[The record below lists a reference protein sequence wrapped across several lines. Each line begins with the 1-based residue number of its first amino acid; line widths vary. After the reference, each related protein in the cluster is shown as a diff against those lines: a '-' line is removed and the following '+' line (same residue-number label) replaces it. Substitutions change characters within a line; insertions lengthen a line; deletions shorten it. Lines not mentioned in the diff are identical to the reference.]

1 MVIKIQENKTYANI
15 LFYDFNKKI
24 VMTKDEFLVEIKNG
38 NYLNYSYKEV
48 DGIEI
53 PISKRDR
60 FKFNNLG

>member
-1 MVIKIQENKTYANI
+1 MVIKIQENKTGANL

-24 VMTKDEFLVEIKNG
+24 VMTKDEFLIEIKNG
-38 NYLNYSYKEV
+38 NYSSYSYKVV